1 MTTASPSTN
10 LQAPSPIVHQE
21 SMMHQINAFLDKHV
35 LPYPVRFLTNRVTI
49 LVTLF
54 MLVPLIIFADVTVF
68 VLATNS
74 YLNVMSVVVSSTV
87 LLYSTLSEARDR
99 TAADRREQI
108 AEQHAQQVE
117 QRAADDHARI
127 QQINDHLDQ
136 IHSEVIAHIN
146 TSLDNIQN
154 ILITRLEKMQEE
166 DHLQI
171 TETHQ
176 AVITEVAAHAQE
188 LSDMKAMLNALHIDP
203 NGSTSTPSAS

>member
-1 MTTASPSTN
+1 MTVANLST
-10 LQAPSPIVHQE
+10 PTPIIHLE
-21 SMMHQINAFLDKHV
+21 SRVQRLNTFLDKHV
-35 LPYPVRFLTNRVTI
+35 LPYPVKYLTNRVTI
-49 LVTLF
+49 LATLC
-54 MLVPLIIFADVTVF
+54 MLAPLIIFADVTVF

-99 TAADRREQI
+99 AAADRREQI
-108 AEQHAQQVE
+108 AAQHEKMVE
-117 QRAADDHARI
+117 QRAEDDHARI

-146 TSLDNIQN
+146 TSLANIQN
-154 ILITRLEKMQEE
+154 ILITRMEKMQEE
-166 DHLQI
+166 DHTQI

-188 LSDMKAMLNALHIDP
+188 LADMKAMLNALHIDS
-203 NGSTSTPSAS
+203 NGSDSKPSAS